1 MRLKKTLSRSLLCTA
16 LSSAMFAGGA
26 VVAPA
31 VSFAESFPGCGA
43 EPAKPRRLP
52 ALSQKLFKKLAP
64 VDEMI
69 SPDEDPSTGV
79 TPEPNYREG
88 WNRLQRIVDRCDDC
102 NPYEQAQLYNR
113 AAFVNYSLDNVKGAI
128 SYYEKVA
135 GLSPGIPL
143 SLEQQS
149 LFTTAQL
156 KASLEDYQGAMAS
169 FKRWEKTCPTVVPN
183 DYYYMLAQI
192 YYQMDDKKSAL
203 SFANKAVQKVEEKGQ
218 VPKETW
224 YRLQMALYVDRED
237 YKTATNVA
245 EKIAVNY
252 PKPKNIGQLAGLYG
266 LIGKEKEQRSLLD
279 ALNVLGAIDKESQV
293 RNLASLYQSGEAP
306 YLAAKILKT
315 HLKKGT
321 LPRNAKNLEYLGAA
335 LRQSQE
341 IKESI
346 PVMEDA
352 AKLSNDGKLY
362 AQLSAIYL
370 DDEDYKK
377 SIDAANQAIKKG
389 GLKNPGEPYFYKGN
403 AEMQLKRFA
412 SSIESLKKARKDD
425 RFGKYASDL
434 LRYVESEKA
443 REDGLKKAEREAA
456 EGASKL
462 DVLPD
467 EVEAANP
474 SEA

>member
-1 MRLKKTLSRSLLCTA
+1 MRLKKNLTRSLLCSALSTA
-16 LSSAMFAGGA
+16 LLTGGMTVASS
-26 VVAPA
+26 
-31 VSFAESFPGCGA
+31 VSFAESFPGCGT
-43 EPAKPRRLP
+43 EPTKPRRLP
-52 ALSQKLFKKLAP
+52 ALGQKLFKKLAP

-69 SPDEDPSTGV
+69 SPEEDPKTGV
-79 TPEPNYREG
+79 TPEPNFKEG
-88 WNRLQRIVDRCDDC
+88 WNRLQKIVNRCDDC

-113 AAFVNYSLDNVKGAI
+113 AAYVNYSLENVKGAI

-135 GLSPGIPL
+135 ALSPGIPL

-156 KASLEDYQGAMAS
+156 KASLEDYKGAMAT
-169 FKRWEKTCPTVVPN
+169 FKKWEKTCPTVVPT

-203 SFANKAVQKVEEKGQ
+203 SFANKAVKNVEGKGQ
-218 VPKETW
+218 TPKETW
-224 YRLQMALYVDRED
+224 YRLQMALYVDKED
-237 YKTATNVA
+237 FKTATTVA
-245 EKIAVNY
+245 EKIAINY
-252 PKPKNIGQLAGLYG
+252 PKPKNISQLAGLYG
-266 LIGKEKEQRSLLD
+266 LTGKEKEQRGLLD
-279 ALNVLGAIDKESQV
+279 ALNVLGALDKESQV
-293 RNLASLYQSGEAP
+293 RNLASLYQSAEAP
-306 YLAAKILKT
+306 YLAAKVLKT

-346 PVMEDA
+346 PVMEEA
-352 AKLSNDGKLY
+352 AKKASDGKLY

-370 DDEDYKK
+370 DAEDYKK
-377 SIDAANQAIKKG
+377 SISAANQALKKG
-389 GLKNPGEPYFYKGN
+389 GLKYPGEPHFYKGN
-403 AEMQLKRFA
+403 AEMQLKRFGSA
-412 SSIESLKKARKDD
+412 IESLKKARKDD

-443 REDGLKKAEREAA
+443 REDGLKKAAREAEEEA
-456 EGASKL
+456 EAL

-467 EVEAANP
+467 DAA
-474 SEA
+474 